1 MDNVYDLVE
10 DFYGHDPG
18 WNFLLRREYA
28 EGFLRIEAWHGKTP
42 EELYDI
48 WDQLTMLCL
57 YLGNT
62 ELMLGDMSA
71 DDFVDC
77 IAWCGRNVSEFD
89 ADYEH
94 TKYFLDT
101 CVRLYAYLQK
111 KNVISDAGAPLEA
124 EEKLLAGGKMN
135 IVNPDGSFT
144 DENKDRCLFTV
155 PDASNKIFLNVNERM
170 QEIYAAMHEFFTESR
185 FSVDLERASVLY
197 HGIFGNAINESAKSR
212 QEAFNSFWDYFL
224 LDYRLMLRDMHPLE
238 YFYET
243 VCSSDSRYY
252 DAGFAKR
259 NSDIL
264 KEIISARL
272 VLFTVE
278 GFGEEGM
285 YLCRDFL
292 TNETYQLNLQL
303 TEDIDTTDMLFIG
316 HLFYNDNML
325 TENMRGYKIDN
336 INALCLRDTLKRAYK
351 WVSVQQKEPDWQWFS
366 EYYPMVLRNM
376 LFLYAAGIAHKNFN
390 NYTEHTVFAAAPYS
404 DETLVAGILKN
415 IMLKN
420 YFALA
425 DVRLATQMWCDLQAA
440 GADLAAYSE
449 TVWAACIIY
458 TFVKLNCAYTFF
470 DERIAGFCGTEVAAM
485 QKASE
490 TICEVLQIEKH
501 DPRYSNEEGILAMLM
516 SAYM

>member
-144 DENKDRCLFTV
+144 DENKDRRLFTV

-252 DAGFAKR
+252 DAGFAK
-259 NSDIL
+259 
-264 KEIISARL
+264 
-272 VLFTVE
+272 
-278 GFGEEGM
+278 GM

-292 TNETYQLNLQL
+292 TNETYQLNLPL

-376 LFLYAAGIAHKNFN
+376 LF
-390 NYTEHTVFAAAPYS
+390 
-404 DETLVAGILKN
+404 
-415 IMLKN
+415 
-420 YFALA
+420 
-425 DVRLATQMWCDLQAA
+425 
-440 GADLAAYSE
+440 
-449 TVWAACIIY
+449 
-458 TFVKLNCAYTFF
+458 
-470 DERIAGFCGTEVAAM
+470 
-485 QKASE
+485 
-490 TICEVLQIEKH
+490 
-501 DPRYSNEEGILAMLM
+501 
-516 SAYM
+516 

>member
-144 DENKDRCLFTV
+144 DENKDRRLFTV

-197 HGIFGNAINESAKSR
+197 HGILAMPLTSR
-212 QEAFNSFWDYFL
+212 QKAG
-224 LDYRLMLRDMHPLE
+224 RRPLIH
-238 YFYET
+238 FGIIFCLIT
-243 VCSSDSRYY
+243 V
-252 DAGFAKR
+252 
-259 NSDIL
+259 
-264 KEIISARL
+264 
-272 VLFTVE
+272 
-278 GFGEEGM
+278 
-285 YLCRDFL
+285 
-292 TNETYQLNLQL
+292 
-303 TEDIDTTDMLFIG
+303 
-316 HLFYNDNML
+316 
-325 TENMRGYKIDN
+325 
-336 INALCLRDTLKRAYK
+336 
-351 WVSVQQKEPDWQWFS
+351 
-366 EYYPMVLRNM
+366 
-376 LFLYAAGIAHKNFN
+376 
-390 NYTEHTVFAAAPYS
+390 
-404 DETLVAGILKN
+404 
-415 IMLKN
+415 
-420 YFALA
+420 
-425 DVRLATQMWCDLQAA
+425 
-440 GADLAAYSE
+440 
-449 TVWAACIIY
+449 
-458 TFVKLNCAYTFF
+458 
-470 DERIAGFCGTEVAAM
+470 
-485 QKASE
+485 
-490 TICEVLQIEKH
+490 
-501 DPRYSNEEGILAMLM
+501 
-516 SAYM
+516 